1 MFGLTLGTGVI
12 SFLWNLLAAVIILIV
27 GYVVI
32 SIIRGAVGRGLAKS
46 KLDSTMH
53 PFLIKCVSFVLWV
66 FVILMVLQR
75 MGVNTTSV
83 VAVLGAAGVAVGLA
97 LQGALSNVAGGILI
111 LLNKPFKNGD
121 EIEVTGAANATG
133 VVDQIDIMGTKLHT
147 LDNKIVTVPNGAITS
162 SVVLNYT
169 ESGLRRVDHTFAVSG
184 ASDIEAVKAAILSAI
199 QSEPIFVSE
208 PGPVV
213 GASGNAEG
221 AIVFDAK
228 AWVKT
233 ADYYAANYRM
243 RESVAK
249 AFGEA
254 GISAP
259 SIPVNVKNV

>member
-1 MFGLTLGTGVI
+1 MAGLTLGAGAI
-12 SFLWNLLAAVIILIV
+12 AFLWNLLAAVIILVV

-32 SIIRGAVGRGLAKS
+32 TLIRSAVGRGLAKS

-53 PFLIKCVSFVLWV
+53 PFILKCVSIFLWV
-66 FVILMVLQR
+66 IVLVMVLQR
-75 MGVNTTSV
+75 MGVNTASV
-83 VAVLGAAGVAVGLA
+83 IAVLGAAGVARGLA

-133 VVDQIDIMGTKLHT
+133 IVDKIDIMGTKLHT
-147 LDNKIVTVPNGAITS
+147 HDNKIVTVPNGSITS
-162 SVVLNYT
+162 SVILNYT
-169 ESGLRRVDHTFAVSG
+169 ESGLRRIEHQFAVSG
-184 ASDIEAVKAAILSAI
+184 ASDIDKVKEAILSAI
-199 QSEPIFVSE
+199 QADPIFVSE
-208 PGPVV
+208 PAPVI

-221 AIVFDAK
+221 AIIFDTK

-233 ADYYAANYRM
+233 GDYYASGYRL
-243 RESVAK
+243 REGVAK

>member
-1 MFGLTLGTGVI
+1 MAGLTLGAGAI
-12 SFLWNLLAAVIILIV
+12 AFLWNLLAAVIILVV

-32 SIIRGAVGRGLAKS
+32 TLIRSAVGRGLAKS

-53 PFLIKCVSFVLWV
+53 PFILKSVSIFLWV
-66 FVILMVLQR
+66 IVLVMVLQR
-75 MGVNTTSV
+75 MGVNTASV
-83 VAVLGAAGVAVGLA
+83 IAVLGAAGVAIGLA

-133 VVDQIDIMGTKLHT
+133 IVDKIDIMGTKLHT
-147 LDNKIVTVPNGAITS
+147 HDNKIVTVPNGSITS
-162 SVVLNYT
+162 SVILNYT
-169 ESGLRRVDHTFAVSG
+169 ESGLRRIEHQFAVSG
-184 ASDIEAVKAAILSAI
+184 ASDIDKVKEAILSAI
-199 QSEPIFVSE
+199 QADPIFVSE
-208 PGPVV
+208 PAPVI

-221 AIVFDAK
+221 AIIFDTK

-233 ADYYAANYRM
+233 GDYYASGYRL
-243 RESVAK
+243 REGVAK

>member
-1 MFGLTLGTGVI
+1 MFELGVGAGLLA
-12 SFLWNLLAAVIILIV
+12 FLWNLLAAVIILVV
-27 GYVVI
+27 GYIVI
-32 SIIRGAVGRGLAKS
+32 TLIRSAVGRGLAKS

-53 PFLIKCVSFVLWV
+53 PFILKCVSIFLWI

-75 MGVNTTSV
+75 LGVNTASV
-83 VAVLGAAGVAVGLA
+83 IAVLGAAGVAIGLA

-121 EIEVTGAANATG
+121 EIEVTGGATATG
-133 VVDQIDIMGTKLHT
+133 IVDKIDIMGTKLHT
-147 LDNKIVTVPNGAITS
+147 HDNKIVTVPNGAITS
-162 SVVLNYT
+162 SVILNYT
-169 ESGLRRVDHTFAVSG
+169 ESGLRRIEHTFAVSG
-184 ASDIEAVKAAILSAI
+184 ASDIEKVKAAILSAI
-199 QSEPIFVSE
+199 GKDPIFVSE
-208 PGPVV
+208 PAPVI

-221 AIVFDAK
+221 AIIFDSK

-233 ADYYAANYRM
+233 EDYYAAGYRL
-243 RESVAK
+243 REGVAK

>member
-1 MFGLTLGTGVI
+1 MAGLTLGAGAVA
-12 SFLWNLLAAVIILIV
+12 FLWNLLAAVIILVV

-32 SIIRGAVGRGLAKS
+32 SIIRSAVGKALAKS
-46 KLDSTMH
+46 KLESTIH
-53 PFLIKCVSFVLWV
+53 PFIIKCVSFFLWV
-66 FVILMVLQR
+66 MVLLMVLQR
-75 MGVNTTSV
+75 LGVNTASV
-83 VAVLGAAGVAVGLA
+83 VTVLGAAGVAIGLA

-121 EIEVTGAANATG
+121 EIEVSGAANATG
-133 VVDQIDIMGTKLHT
+133 VVDRIDIMGTKLHT

-184 ASDIEAVKAAILSAI
+184 ASDIEKVKEAIISAI
-199 QSEPIFVSE
+199 KSEPIFVSE

-233 ADYYAANYRM
+233 ADYYAAGYRL

-259 SIPVNVKNV
+259 SIPVNVKNI

>member
-1 MFGLTLGTGVI
+1 MSDLGLGVGVAA
-12 SFLWNLLAAVIILIV
+12 FLWNLLAAAIILAV

-32 SIIRGAVGRGLAKS
+32 TLIRSAVGRGLAKS

-53 PFLIKCVSFVLWV
+53 PFILKSVSIFLWV
-66 FVILMVLQR
+66 IVLVMVLQR
-75 MGVNTTSV
+75 MGVNTASV
-83 VAVLGAAGVAVGLA
+83 IAVLGAAGVAIGLA

-133 VVDQIDIMGTKLHT
+133 IVDKIDIMGTKLHT
-147 LDNKIVTVPNGAITS
+147 HDNKIVTVPNGSITS
-162 SVVLNYT
+162 SVILNYT
-169 ESGLRRVDHTFAVSG
+169 ESGLRRIEHQFAVSG
-184 ASDIEAVKAAILSAI
+184 ASDIDKVKEAILSAI
-199 QSEPIFVSE
+199 QADPIFVSE
-208 PGPVV
+208 PAPVI

-221 AIVFDAK
+221 AIIFDTK

-233 ADYYAANYRM
+233 GDYYASGYRL
-243 RESVAK
+243 REGVAK

>member
-1 MFGLTLGTGVI
+1 MSDLGLGVGVAA
-12 SFLWNLLAAVIILIV
+12 FLWNLLAAAIILAV

-32 SIIRGAVGRGLAKS
+32 TFIRSAVGRGLAKS

-53 PFLIKCVSFVLWV
+53 PFILKCVSISLWV
-66 FVILMVLQR
+66 IVLVMVLQR
-75 MGVNTTSV
+75 LGVNTASV
-83 VAVLGAAGVAVGLA
+83 IAVLGAAGVAIGLA

-133 VVDQIDIMGTKLHT
+133 IVDKIDIMGTKLHT
-147 LDNKIVTVPNGAITS
+147 HDNKIVTVPNGSITS
-162 SVVLNYT
+162 SVILNYT
-169 ESGLRRVDHTFAVSG
+169 ESGLRRIEHKFAVSG
-184 ASDIEAVKAAILSAI
+184 ASDIDKVKEAILSAI
-199 QSEPIFVSE
+199 QADPIFVSE
-208 PGPVV
+208 PAPVI

-221 AIVFDAK
+221 AIIFDTK

-233 ADYYAANYRM
+233 EDYYASGYRL
-243 RESVAK
+243 REGVAK